1 MSYVAEIFGLQTPT
15 LKLLTLFIVFF
26 GLYGCSQEKQPG
38 LFFKNV
44 KDGDVLSS
52 PINLEFGVEGF
63 ELAPS
68 GSIGERVG
76 HHHLLV
82 NCDSIMNGLVIPRDV
97 NHIDFGNSETQGT
110 IELEAGSYLLTLQ
123 FADGTHRSFGE
134 KMSESGEITVK

>member
-1 MSYVAEIFGLQTPT
+1 MQTPT
-15 LKLLTLFIVFF
+15 LNLFSSFIVFF
-26 GLYGCSQEKQPG
+26 GLYGCFQERQPG
-38 LFFKNV
+38 VFFKNV

-68 GSIGERVG
+68 GTPGKSVG

-82 NCDSIMNGLVIPRDV
+82 NRDSISEDVVIPSDV
-97 NHIDFGNSETQGT
+97 NHIHFGNGETKGT
-110 IELEAGSYLLTLQ
+110 IELEPGSYLLTLQ

-134 KMSESGEITVK
+134 KMSESVEITVK

>member
-1 MSYVAEIFGLQTPT
+1 MQTPA

-26 GLYGCSQEKQPG
+26 GLYGCSQERQPG
-38 LFFKNV
+38 VFFKNV

-68 GSIGERVG
+68 GSMGERVG

-82 NCDSIMNGLVIPRDV
+82 NRDSIMKGVVIPGDV
-97 NHIDFGNSETQGT
+97 NHIHFGNGETKGT
-110 IELEAGSYLLTLQ
+110 IELEPGSYLLTLQ

-134 KMSESGEITVK
+134 KMSESVEITVK

>member
-1 MSYVAEIFGLQTPT
+1 MQTPT

-38 LFFKNV
+38 VCFKNV

-68 GSIGERVG
+68 RFIGERAG

-82 NCDSIMNGLVIPRDV
+82 NRDSIIKGVVIPRDV
-97 NHIDFGNSETQGT
+97 NHIDFGNGETQGT
-110 IELEAGSYLLTLQ
+110 IELEAGSYLLALQ

-134 KMSESGEITVK
+134 KMSESTEITVK

>member
-1 MSYVAEIFGLQTPT
+1 MQTPT
-15 LKLLTLFIVFF
+15 LKFFVSSIVFF
-26 GLYGCSQEKQPG
+26 GLLGCSQERQPG
-38 LFFKNV
+38 VYFKNV

-68 GSIGERVG
+68 GSVGERVG

-82 NCDSIMNGLVIPRDV
+82 NRDSIIKGVVIPSDV
-97 NHIDFGNSETQGT
+97 NHFHFGNGETRGT
-110 IELEAGSYLLTLQ
+110 IELEPGSYLLTLQ

-134 KMSESGEITVK
+134 KMSASVEITVK